1 MSIIKKL
8 IARDSRI
15 LLFQEHLPF
24 AEYLGL
30 ICAATALVSP
40 HRSEGFGYVPA
51 YAMALGTPV
60 IATDYAGTQDFCTP
74 ETALQVPWRKR
85 LVRPGEPIY
94 PLENAFW
101 AEIDHE
107 ALAAAMQDVLAN
119 PEAAKQRANRG
130 KALMLKVYSRKALR
144 RRYINRLKI
153 LKLI

>member
-1 MSIIKKL
+1 M
-8 IARDSRI
+8 
-15 LLFQEHLPF
+15 
-24 AEYLGL
+24 
-30 ICAATALVSP
+30 
-40 HRSEGFGYVPA
+40 
-51 YAMALGTPV
+51 
-60 IATDYAGTQDFCTP
+60 
-74 ETALQVPWRKR
+74 
-85 LVRPGEPIY
+85 RPGEPIY

-130 KALMLKVYSRKALR
+130 KAFMLKVYSRKALR